1 MVDFM
6 ENPNY
11 RGMISDDLGVPPI
24 LGNPPIW
31 AWFIAPIYVEI
42 GDGLLLF
49 YYIYIYYTH
58 ILHGAG
64 MFTYITG

>member
-31 AWFIAPIYVEI
+31 ALFIAPIYVEI

-49 YYIYIYYTH
+49 YYIYIYTIPIYSMVLVCLPT
-58 ILHGAG
+58 
-64 MFTYITG
+64 

>member
-31 AWFIAPIYVEI
+31 ALFIAPIYVEI

-49 YYIYIYYTH
+49 YYIYTIPIYSMVLVCLPT
-58 ILHGAG
+58 
-64 MFTYITG
+64 

>member
-24 LGNPPIW
+24 LGNRPIW
-31 AWFIAPIYVEI
+31 AMFIAAIYVEI
-42 GDGLLLF
+42 GDGLFLF
-49 YYIYIYYTH
+49 YYIYIYTIPIYSMVLVCLPT
-58 ILHGAG
+58 
-64 MFTYITG
+64 